1 MVYCGRPS
9 TSCNNCRAK
18 KRRCDKAVP
27 GCGQCR
33 RMGQQC
39 PGYRDPTSLIFRD
52 ESSQVGDK
60 VRARI
65 TKRDASRGH
74 TPGSVGPSQGAG
86 LQVELEQG
94 LLNEDPVFTDH
105 SQSIVGNDALQVNN
119 TSPDF
124 NNASSNALERGTSS
138 SRCELG
144 SENVGN
150 DEQDRA
156 EGKGP
161 DNQKAIPPPFALPLD
176 MIGLNYFLAHYV
188 VRQSPP
194 SPGFLD
200 YVPSILTLDDENEI
214 LQGAILAVGFAGL
227 AHRTCQ
233 VDLRCRSRAMYTRT
247 IKRMNKALTDP
258 QTARRHSTIV
268 TVLVLSLYEFGESS
282 LNGWD
287 QHIQGAT
294 SLLRLRGK
302 AQFTTPI
309 GLQIFKD
316 IFSHLLINCLR
327 MGSAIPSP
335 LRMIRAEAAKA
346 ISASDPY
353 WVASSGLVEIMDLY
367 SQILPGGFDFIHSSE
382 AVSNGTGATER
393 QLPIDELERYLSQ
406 ALDIDHRLESRF
418 SECSPEWQFTVM
430 QLTSPDPTRVHG
442 DAYHSYHDAGIVGVW
457 NDMRTCRV
465 LANHAICHL
474 LLRGAKSD
482 PSWFFSKN
490 YTDQLQETSRTMRQ
504 IRDDILASVP
514 QQMSYFPF
522 PAQAQLEP
530 VNLEQYFNQ
539 MTVPGTK
546 WSDDSW
552 ATFNSSPGF
561 EHSTYTGAG
570 VGAYFA
576 SWMLLL
582 AGCMHTNSEDTRQ
595 WIVAQLR
602 HISLQSGLA
611 QADFFADCVQSSK
624 VRPPLST

>member
-33 RMGQQC
+33 RLGQQC
-39 PGYRDPTSLIFRD
+39 SGYRDTASLMFRD
-52 ESSQVGDK
+52 ESSQIGDK

-65 TKRDASRGH
+65 TKRDASRAH
-74 TPGSVGPSQGAG
+74 TPGSIGPSQSVG
-86 LQVELEQG
+86 LQVQLEQG
-94 LLNEDPVFTDH
+94 ILSEDPAFIDH
-105 SQSIVGNDALQVNN
+105 SQNSLGSNALQVNG
-119 TSPDF
+119 TSPDA
-124 NNASSNALERGTSS
+124 NNASVDALDCNPTSS
-138 SRCELG
+138 WSG
-144 SENVGN
+144 SAIEDVGN
-150 DEQDRA
+150 EEEDRG
-156 EGKGP
+156 EDP
-161 DNQKAIPPPFALPLD
+161 LNQRAIPPPFALPLD
-176 MIGLNYFLAHYV
+176 LIGLNYFLAHYV

-194 SPGFLD
+194 SSGFLD
-200 YVPSILTLDDENEI
+200 YVPSILTLDEDNEI

-227 AHRTCQ
+227 AHSTRQ

-247 IKRMNKALTDP
+247 IKRMNWALTDP

-268 TVLVLSLYEFGESS
+268 SVLILSLYEFGESS

-287 QHIQGAT
+287 RHIHGAT
-294 SLLRLRGK
+294 SLLELRGK
-302 AQFTTPI
+302 SQFTTPI

-327 MGSAIPSP
+327 MGSPIPAP

-367 SQILPGGFDFIHSSE
+367 SQISPGGYDFIHSSDVDSRE
-382 AVSNGTGATER
+382 TSATER
-393 QLPIDELERYLSQ
+393 QLPINELERYLSQ

-418 SECSPEWQFTVM
+418 SECSPEWQFTVV
-430 QLTSPDPTRVHG
+430 QLASPDPTRVHG
-442 DAYHSYHDAGIVGVW
+442 GVYHSYHDAGVVGVW

-474 LLRGAKSD
+474 LLKGAKSD
-482 PSWFFSKN
+482 PSWFFSRN
-490 YTDQLQETSRTMRQ
+490 YADQLQETSRTMKR

-514 QQMSYFPF
+514 QQMSNFPF
-522 PAQAQLEP
+522 PSQERLQP
-530 VNLEQYFNQ
+530 VNLGQYFNQ
-539 MTVPGTK
+539 ATTLGSKLSALST
-546 WSDDSW
+546 
-552 ATFNSSPGF
+552 ATFNNSLGF
-561 EHSTYTGAG
+561 QQSTYTGAG

-595 WIVAQLR
+595 WIIAQLR
-602 HISLQSGLA
+602 RISLQSGLA
-611 QADFFADCVQSSK
+611 QADFFAGYVESSK
-624 VRPPLST
+624 VQPPLST